1 MFLPSD
7 DSDLEYLLQ
16 IPIVDTGNRKPFIYS
31 PIIRYEENLEM
42 EKGIKQERSREK
54 EIHVA
59 YWAIPAEYAGKYE
72 CLMN

>member
-1 MFLPSD
+1 
-7 DSDLEYLLQ
+7 
-16 IPIVDTGNRKPFIYS
+16 
-31 PIIRYEENLEM
+31 M